1 MNKMQKIPCQEA
13 FNHEAFEIA
22 NTFIKQKIEQI
33 ASHIPKTNE
42 DEMEK
47 RILNHYNMVAQIT
60 RMYLFIIES
69 FTASDLKDLN
79 KQKGNIVNLNRLLA
93 LRQLCE
99 KQLHSIMN
107 GGWGLKKEVVE
118 SDNFKRKVAI
128 AKLHFS
134 KEDIYNS
141 VA

>member
-1 MNKMQKIPCQEA
+1 MQKIPCQEA

-60 RMYLFIIES
+60 HMYLFIIES
-69 FTASDLKDLN
+69 FTENDLKDLN
-79 KQKGNIVNLNRLLA
+79 KQTGNIVKLNRLLA

-99 KQLHSIMN
+99 KQLHGIMN

-118 SDNFKRKVAI
+118 SDNFKRKVSM

>member
-60 RMYLFIIES
+60 HYVPFHYRVLYGKRSERF
-69 FTASDLKDLN
+69 
-79 KQKGNIVNLNRLLA
+79 KQTNRKN
-93 LRQLCE
+93 C
-99 KQLHSIMN
+99 
-107 GGWGLKKEVVE
+107 
-118 SDNFKRKVAI
+118 
-128 AKLHFS
+128 
-134 KEDIYNS
+134 
-141 VA
+141 

>member
-60 RMYLFIIES
+60 HMYLFIIES
-69 FTASDLKDLN
+69 FTENDLKDLN
-79 KQKGNIVNLNRLLA
+79 KQTGNIVKLNRLLA

-99 KQLHSIMN
+99 KQLHGIMN

-118 SDNFKRKVAI
+118 SDNFKRKVSM

>member
-60 RMYLFIIES
+60 HMYLFIIES
-69 FTASDLKDLN
+69 FTENDLKDLN
-79 KQKGNIVNLNRLLA
+79 KQTGNIVKLNRLLA
-93 LRQLCE
+93 LRKLCE
-99 KQLHSIMN
+99 KQLHGIMN

-118 SDNFKRKVAI
+118 SDNFKRKVSM